1 MRSYLVLII
10 CCIALNTQAQYV
22 NYVSTNNSI
31 IDTAIAQL
39 PHRLINTPLLLND
52 TNSKKTIRI
61 SPLITALPTIQKN
74 TVGAQLGA
82 GFSAMFKF
90 NKKLQ
95 AIINYQRL
103 WLNGTTA
110 MDSSVTQTNSI
121 GAVGTAFYTRSANFT
136 TSNYLD
142 FNLKYLP
149 SKYITLHAGR
159 NRFFVG
165 EGYRSLILSDNAAPM
180 YHLSF
185 DAKFK
190 QFQYATT
197 YAHLVDINDSKP
209 LDNYVRNKFMTFH
222 SISYTPNKWLTIQ
235 LYETVVFASRSN
247 NMYKFKYDVTYLNPI
262 IFLRPV
268 EYSQGSTDN
277 ELLGLNIKL
286 KPIKNLTLYG
296 QFVLDEFLLSYFVK
310 RTRWWGNK
318 YAVQGGA
325 KYNYIRPQKQ
335 FIALAEL
342 NYARPY
348 TYSHADPLIN
358 YGHYN
363 QALAHPAGGN
373 FIELL
378 SLVSYKQNNLMF
390 SAKVSYFTQGLDANS
405 TNYGSNIYNSY
416 TKRNADFGV
425 AILQGKLLKR
435 ITANVQGTYTLTKV
449 KNINV
454 CLGTVVTKSNINATN
469 AIVYMGVQATLFNHY
484 NDY

>member
-10 CCIALNTQAQYV
+10 CCIALNAQAQYV
-22 NYVSTNNSI
+22 NYTSINNRI
-31 IDTAIAQL
+31 IDTAIVQL

-52 TNSKKTIRI
+52 TNRKKTIRI
-61 SPLITALPTIQKN
+61 SPLITALPTVQKN
-74 TVGAQLGA
+74 SSGAQLGM
-82 GFSAMFKF
+82 GFSATFKF

-95 AIINYQRL
+95 TVINYQRL
-103 WLNGTTA
+103 WLNGTTG
-110 MDSSVTQTNSI
+110 MDSSIAKNNSI
-121 GAVGTAFYTRSANFT
+121 GALGSAFYTRNAKFI

-142 FNLKYLP
+142 FNIKYVP

-190 QFQYATT
+190 QFQYSTT
-197 YAHLVDINDSKP
+197 YAHLVDMNDSKP

-222 SISYTPNKWLTIQ
+222 SISYTPNKWFNIQ

-247 NMYKFKYDVTYLNPI
+247 NPYKFKYDVTYLNPI

-310 RTRWWGNK
+310 RTGWWGNK
-318 YAVQGGA
+318 YALQGGA
-325 KYNYIRPQKQ
+325 KYNYIRSKKQ
-335 FIALAEL
+335 FLALAEL

-373 FIELL
+373 FIEVL

-390 SAKVSYFTQGLDANS
+390 TAKGSYFMQGLDANNN
-405 TNYGSNIYNSY
+405 NYGSNIYTSY
-416 TKRNADFGV
+416 TKRNADFGI
-425 AILQGKLLKR
+425 ATLQGKLLKR
-435 ITANVQGTYTLTKV
+435 ITANVQATYVL
-449 KNINV
+449 KNISI
-454 CLGTVVTKSNINATN
+454 CLGTVVTKSNINVSSAV
-469 AIVYMGVQATLFNHY
+469 VYMGVQATLFNHY